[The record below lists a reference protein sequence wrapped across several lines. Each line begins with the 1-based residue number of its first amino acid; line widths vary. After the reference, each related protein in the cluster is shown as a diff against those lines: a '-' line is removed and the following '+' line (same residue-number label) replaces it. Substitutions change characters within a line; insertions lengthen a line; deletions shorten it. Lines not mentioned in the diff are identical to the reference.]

1 MLRHSHSLLNF
12 LKGCE
17 SVDKRQTV
25 VLPVAQPVPEYS
37 HVPEQRYM
45 RVSSE
50 EAAALQANGF
60 CFEARTSAD
69 GQIIKYDAVQE
80 SAIKDAL
87 TALHEAKHIQLK

>member
-1 MLRHSHSLLNF
+1 
-12 LKGCE
+12 
-17 SVDKRQTV
+17 
-25 VLPVAQPVPEYS
+25 
-37 HVPEQRYM
+37 M

-50 EAAALQANGF
+50 EAVALQANGF